1 MSNQNNGKVNDS
13 KKTIIVYFLYMGTM
27 IIMFLG
33 IFFGAFSVIND
44 ISIPILNTTVPGIVF
59 GMLVTY
65 LGVRYYLMVSNFK
78 TEFYKSNDKFSW
90 SNFKREKKKVRETK
104 NKLIIGR

>member
-1 MSNQNNGKVNDS
+1 MSNQNNGKANDR
-13 KKTIIVYFLYMGTM
+13 KKTIIVSFLYMGTM

-33 IFFGAFSVIND
+33 IFFGAFSVLND

-65 LGVRYYLMVSNFK
+65 LGVRYYLMVSSFK

-90 SNFKREKKKVRETK
+90 SNFKKEKKKVHVTK
-104 NKLIIGR
+104 SKLIIGR